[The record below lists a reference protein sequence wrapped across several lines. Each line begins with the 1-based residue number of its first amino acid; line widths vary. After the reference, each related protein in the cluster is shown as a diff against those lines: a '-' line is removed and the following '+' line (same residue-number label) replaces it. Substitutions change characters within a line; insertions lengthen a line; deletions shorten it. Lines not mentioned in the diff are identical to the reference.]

1 MIRELKNAVE
11 ASDRKA
17 QYDECAKRFLG
28 QKFIIASI
36 LSKSVEAFLGM
47 APKDIIP
54 YIEGEPYIGKVP
66 VEPGLTNAA
75 WEENGQRVVGLNT
88 ENQEI
93 NEGLVRFDVIC
104 YVRLPE
110 RDGEKVPDGEKKPLT
125 QIIINLEMQKDQ
137 PREYQILNRAVFYVS
152 RQISAQKERDFTGS
166 HYDDIKSVY
175 SIWICMNMEEN
186 SMSHIH
192 LTKEDMM
199 GSQPWRG
206 GLDLFHIVMIGIG
219 KDLPG
224 QEENYELHRFLGTI
238 FSQKL
243 AVEEKLHIMK
253 TEYDISEEED
263 FREDVNEMC
272 NLGEGIMEEGI
283 AIGMEKG
290 IAIGETKGREE
301 GIAIGET
308 RGRESGLV
316 QGREEGIA
324 IGETKGIS
332 IGESRTIR
340 NMHKNGFT
348 AEQIA
353 AATDKALDEVKA
365 ILAQDMEGLYL

>member
-1 MIRELKNAVE
+1 
-11 ASDRKA
+11 
-17 QYDECAKRFLG
+17 
-28 QKFIIASI
+28 
-36 LSKSVEAFLGM
+36 
-47 APKDIIP
+47 
-54 YIEGEPYIGKVP
+54 
-66 VEPGLTNAA
+66 
-75 WEENGQRVVGLNT
+75 
-88 ENQEI
+88 
-93 NEGLVRFDVIC
+93 
-104 YVRLPE
+104 
-110 RDGEKVPDGEKKPLT
+110 
-125 QIIINLEMQKDQ
+125 
-137 PREYQILNRAVFYVS
+137 
-152 RQISAQKERDFTGS
+152 
-166 HYDDIKSVY
+166 
-175 SIWICMNMEEN
+175 
-186 SMSHIH
+186 MSHIH

-253 TEYDISEEED
+253 TEYDISEEDD

-290 IAIGETKGREE
+290 REE

-308 RGRESGLV
+308 RGRE
-316 QGREEGIA
+316 EGITF
-324 IGETKGIS
+324 GENKGRAEAQAELIRS
-332 IGESRTIR
+332 I
-340 NMHKNGFT
+340 HKNGLT

-353 AATDKALDEVKA
+353 AVTDKNIEEVKD
-365 ILAQDMEGLYL
+365 ILENKKM

>member
-11 ASDRKA
+11 ASDREA

-28 QKFIIASI
+28 QKFTIASI

-54 YIEGEPYIGKVP
+54 YIEGEPYISKVP

-75 WEENGQRVVGLNT
+75 REENGQRVAGLNT

-93 NEGLVRFDVIC
+93 HEGLVRFDVIC
-104 YVRLPE
+104 YVRLPSSE
-110 RDGEKVPDGEKKPLT
+110 DGEGPLS

-152 RQISAQKERDFTGS
+152 RQISAQKERDFTNS

-243 AVEEKLHIMK
+243 AVEEKLNILQ
-253 TEYDISEEED
+253 EYDVPGGED
-263 FREDVNEMC
+263 FRKDVNEMC

-290 IAIGETKGREE
+290 
-301 GIAIGET
+301 
-308 RGRESGLV
+308 
-316 QGREEGIA
+316 REEGIA

-340 NMHKNGFT
+340 SMHKNGFT

-353 AATDKALDEVKA
+353 AATDKALDEVKT
-365 ILAQDMEGLYL
+365 ILA

>member
-1 MIRELKNAVE
+1 
-11 ASDRKA
+11 
-17 QYDECAKRFLG
+17 
-28 QKFIIASI
+28 
-36 LSKSVEAFLGM
+36 
-47 APKDIIP
+47 
-54 YIEGEPYIGKVP
+54 
-66 VEPGLTNAA
+66 
-75 WEENGQRVVGLNT
+75 
-88 ENQEI
+88 
-93 NEGLVRFDVIC
+93 
-104 YVRLPE
+104 
-110 RDGEKVPDGEKKPLT
+110 
-125 QIIINLEMQKDQ
+125 
-137 PREYQILNRAVFYVS
+137 
-152 RQISAQKERDFTGS
+152 
-166 HYDDIKSVY
+166 
-175 SIWICMNMEEN
+175 
-186 SMSHIH
+186 MSHIH

-263 FREDVNEMC
+263 FRKDVNEMC

-290 IAIGETKGREE
+290 IAIGETKGRE
-301 GIAIGET
+301 
-308 RGRESGLV
+308 SGLV
-316 QGREEGIA
+316 QGREEGIK
-324 IGETKGIS
+324 EL
-332 IGESRTIR
+332 IR

-353 AATDKALDEVKA
+353 AAIDKDLEEVRAVLTDF
-365 ILAQDMEGLYL
+365 

>member
-1 MIRELKNAVE
+1 QL
-11 ASDRKA
+11 
-17 QYDECAKRFLG
+17 
-28 QKFIIASI
+28 
-36 LSKSVEAFLGM
+36 
-47 APKDIIP
+47 
-54 YIEGEPYIGKVP
+54 
-66 VEPGLTNAA
+66 
-75 WEENGQRVVGLNT
+75 
-88 ENQEI
+88 
-93 NEGLVRFDVIC
+93 
-104 YVRLPE
+104 
-110 RDGEKVPDGEKKPLT
+110 
-125 QIIINLEMQKDQ
+125 
-137 PREYQILNRAVFYVS
+137 
-152 RQISAQKERDFTGS
+152 
-166 HYDDIKSVY
+166 
-175 SIWICMNMEEN
+175 
-186 SMSHIH
+186 
-192 LTKEDMM
+192 
-199 GSQPWRG
+199 WRG

-263 FREDVNEMC
+263 FRKDVNEMC

-290 IAIGETKGREE
+290 REE

-308 RGRESGLV
+308 RGIAIGETR
-316 QGREEGIA
+316 GIA

-340 NMHKNGFT
+340 SMHKNGFT

-353 AATDKALDEVKA
+353 AATDKALEEVKA
-365 ILAQDMEGLYL
+365 ILA

>member
-1 MIRELKNAVE
+1 
-11 ASDRKA
+11 
-17 QYDECAKRFLG
+17 
-28 QKFIIASI
+28 
-36 LSKSVEAFLGM
+36 
-47 APKDIIP
+47 
-54 YIEGEPYIGKVP
+54 
-66 VEPGLTNAA
+66 
-75 WEENGQRVVGLNT
+75 
-88 ENQEI
+88 
-93 NEGLVRFDVIC
+93 
-104 YVRLPE
+104 
-110 RDGEKVPDGEKKPLT
+110 
-125 QIIINLEMQKDQ
+125 
-137 PREYQILNRAVFYVS
+137 
-152 RQISAQKERDFTGS
+152 
-166 HYDDIKSVY
+166 
-175 SIWICMNMEEN
+175 
-186 SMSHIH
+186 MSHIH

-224 QEENYELHRFLGTI
+224 QEESYELHRFLGTI

-243 AVEEKLHIMK
+243 AVEEKLNILQ
-253 TEYDISEEED
+253 EYDVPGGED
-263 FREDVNEMC
+263 FRKDVNEMC

-290 IAIGETKGREE
+290 IAIGES
-301 GIAIGET
+301 

-340 NMHKNGFT
+340 SMHKNGFT

-353 AATDKALDEVKA
+353 AATDKALEEVRA
-365 ILAQDMEGLYL
+365 ILA